1 MDTLL
6 SPVQSKNFTLKSMLF
21 MPAGALVTLVLFY
34 GMANLI
40 QQGPL
45 TSAAVLP
52 PIDIGL
58 MDPPKQSEVIE
69 KVKLPP
75 PPPVVQAPPPRAI
88 IPTDG
93 GGEGLPTDIQTAPPV
108 IDLGPATQAVGGRI
122 DRGATPIVRI
132 NPKYPPVAARDGIA
146 GWVKLSFTINE
157 MGQVE
162 DVVVIDA
169 EPKRMFEKEAV
180 RALKGWKYQ
189 PQVENGVAIK
199 QTGMQVQL
207 DFNLENEA

>member
-1 MDTLL
+1 MDTVMF
-6 SPVQSKNFTLKSMLF
+6 PAQSKNTTLKSMLL
-21 MPAGALVTLVLFY
+21 MPASAMVTLVLFY

-45 TSAAVLP
+45 APVAALP
-52 PIDIGL
+52 PIDISL

-69 KVKLPP
+69 KVKLQ
-75 PPPVVQAPPPRAI
+75 PPPVAQVPPPRAI
-88 IPTDG
+88 LPTDN
-93 GGEGLPTDIQTAPPV
+93 GGEGLPNEIQTAPPV
-108 IDLGPATQAVGGRI
+108 IDLGPTTQAFGGPV

-132 NPKYPPVAARDGIA
+132 NPKYPPVAARDGIS

-169 EPKRMFEKEAV
+169 EPKRIFDKEAV